1 MWHQR
6 IPPRLIPPPRVPY
19 VKEHFQQI
27 RALVDKQNIP
37 SFDAVL
43 MGGDFNE

>member
-1 MWHQR
+1 MRQQQF
-6 IPPRLIPPPRVPY
+6 
-19 VKEHFQQI
+19 KQI

-43 MGGDFNE
+43 MGGDFNVNKLLWPQELCANAN